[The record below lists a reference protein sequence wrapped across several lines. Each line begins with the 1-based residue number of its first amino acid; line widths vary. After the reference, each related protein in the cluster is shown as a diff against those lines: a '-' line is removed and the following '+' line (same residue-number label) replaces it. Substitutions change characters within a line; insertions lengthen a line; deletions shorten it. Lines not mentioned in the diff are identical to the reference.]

1 MTASEPVCYLCHCI
15 VWLLWMTASDP
26 FVIFAIVLSDFF
38 EWRLLTQLLSL
49 PLYFLTSLNDGFWP
63 VCYLCHCIVWLL
75 WMTAS
80 DNPFVIFAIVLSD
93 FFEWRLLNPF
103 VIFAIV
109 LSDFFEW
116 RLLTRLLSLP
126 LYCLTSLNDGFWT
139 VRPLCLLVI
148 STWLT
153 TQRIPTRPLCLLVI
167 STWLTTQR
175 IPTRPLCLLVIS
187 TWLTTQRIPTLRV
200 Y

>member
-1 MTASEPVCYLCHCI
+1 MWSRFAASLNISEILTQSKVSFQSNLYSGLLSLPLYCLTSLNDGFWPVCYLCHCI
-15 VWLLWMTASDP
+15 FWLLWMTVSDP

-38 EWRLLTQLLSL
+38 EWRLLNPFLIFAIVFSDFFEWRLLNQLLSL

-103 VIFAIV
+103 VFFAIV
-109 LSDFFEW
+109 LSDFF
-116 RLLTRLLSLP
+116 
-126 LYCLTSLNDGFWT
+126 
-139 VRPLCLLVI
+139 
-148 STWLT
+148 
-153 TQRIPTRPLCLLVI
+153 
-167 STWLTTQR
+167 
-175 IPTRPLCLLVIS
+175 
-187 TWLTTQRIPTLRV
+187 
-200 Y
+200 

>member
-1 MTASEPVCYLCHCI
+1 VS
-15 VWLLWMTASDP
+15 
-26 FVIFAIVLSDFF
+26 
-38 EWRLLTQLLSL
+38 
-49 PLYFLTSLNDGFWP
+49 G
-63 VCYLCHCIVWLL
+63 
-75 WMTAS
+75 MTAS

-139 VRPLCLLVI
+139 VCYLCHCIVWLLLMTVSDPFVI
-148 STWLT
+148 FAILFSVKITNGSEAVI
-153 TQRIPTRPLCLLVI
+153 QRSQII
-167 STWLTTQR
+167 QWQR
-175 IPTRPLCLLVIS
+175 
-187 TWLTTQRIPTLRV
+187 
-200 Y
+200 